1 MSRKIKRSGADRIYL
16 IGMMGSGKTRIG
28 KILAKNTL
36 KTFINLDTEIETFS
50 GDSIST
56 IFAEKGQAFFREIE
70 KTMLGKSALIP
81 KAVISTGGGIIL
93 DKDNRELMRNT
104 GLAVYLKTELKVLL
118 ERLKNSR
125 SRPLLEGGN
134 LPLNLKKIMQS
145 RQKYY
150 EETAHVTIETNS
162 LSGDAIVNNIQKYL
176 L

>member
-1 MSRKIKRSGADRIYL
+1 MSRKIIKNKTGRIYL

-36 KTFINLDTEIETFS
+36 KTFIDLDTEIETFS
-50 GDSIST
+50 GNSIST
-56 IFAEKGQAFFREIE
+56 IFAEKGQTFFREIE

-81 KAVISTGGGIIL
+81 SAVISTGGGIIL
-93 DKDNRELMRNT
+93 DKDNRELMRST
-104 GLAVYLKTELKVLL
+104 GLSVYLKTELKILM

-125 SRPLLEGGN
+125 DRPLLEGKD
-134 LPLNLKKIMQS
+134 LSLNLKNIMQS

-162 LSGDAIVNNIQKYL
+162 LSQEAIVNNIQEFL
-176 L
+176 F